1 MDRSR
6 SVMRRIGYELLE
18 DRKMAAEMNTGKDL
32 LSLLV
37 KANIADKD
45 GMSDEDVIARTS
57 SSRLLITVLR
67 FSFRR
72 GSDFLG

>member
-1 MDRSR
+1 
-6 SVMRRIGYELLE
+6 
-18 DRKMAAEMNTGKDL
+18 MAAEMNTGKDL